1 MDELFEML
9 TLIQTEKTTKVPVIL
24 VNREFWQPLLD
35 WLRGV
40 VWGNNRAISEED
52 MDLYHLVDT
61 AEEAYALID
70 ATYATPSA
78 QPEH

>member
-1 MDELFEML
+1 M
-9 TLIQTEKTTKVPVIL
+9 
-24 VNREFWQPLLD
+24 NREFWQSLLD

-52 MDLYHLVDT
+52 MDLYRLVDT

-70 ATYATPSA
+70 ASHITTALDD
-78 QPEH
+78 QD